1 MNNQEIVAKLWALC
15 NVLRDDGITY
25 HQYVTELTYILFL
38 KMAKE
43 TDGVDQRMK
52 IQENIPEGYRWDD
65 LLKIG
70 ANDLKEY
77 YDGLLK
83 TLEKK
88 GNGLVK
94 EIFLGAV
101 SNIREPKNL
110 YKIIHTIEGLDWYSK
125 ERETFGDLYEGLL
138 EKNANEK
145 KSGAGQY
152 FTPRVLIDVMTEL
165 TNPQAGERCNDP
177 ACGTFGFM
185 IAADRYIKDQTDD
198 LFSLS
203 QELQEFQINEAFTGG
218 ELVHETHRLALMNA
232 MLHDIKGHIQLGDTL
247 SSLGKQMTGYD
258 VVLTN
263 PPFGS
268 KKGGEQPSRD
278 DFTFPTSNKQLNFLQ
293 HIYRSLKRGG
303 RAAVVLPDNVLF
315 VDGDGERI
323 RKDLMEKCN
332 LHTILRLP
340 TGIFYAQGVK
350 TNVLF
355 FERGLSD
362 KGNTQEVWFYDL
374 RSNMPNFGK
383 TNPLKREHFDEF
395 VQCYQRD
402 DRHKRQETYNEE
414 NPQGRWRKYTIEEI
428 IARDKTSL
436 DITWLKQGEETEDM
450 PLDELLENI
459 EEKATNIMNAVEKL
473 KKIFG

>member
-1 MNNQEIVAKLWALC
+1 MNNQEIVSKLWALC

-43 TDGVDQRMK
+43 TDTEK
-52 IQENIPEGYRWDD
+52 EIPEQYRWDR
-65 LLKIG
+65 
-70 ANDLKEY
+70 
-77 YDGLLK
+77 
-83 TLEKK
+83 
-88 GNGLVK
+88 LVK
-94 EIFLGAV
+94 QDGINLKKFYKELLEHLGEECTGRVREIYAGAK
-101 SNIREPKNL
+101 SNIEEPKNL
-110 YKIIHTIEGLDWYSK
+110 EKIIKTIDELDWYSAK
-125 ERETFGDLYEGLL
+125 EEGLGNLYEGLL

-152 FTPRVLIDVMTEL
+152 FTPRVLIDVITEL
-165 TNPQAGERCNDP
+165 INPKAGERCNDP

-185 IAADRYIKDQTDD
+185 IAADRYIKNQTDD
-198 LFSLS
+198 LFDLS
-203 QELQEFQINEAFTGG
+203 EEEQSFQINEAFTGG

-232 MLHDIKGHIQLGDTL
+232 MLHDIKGDIKLGDTL
-247 SSLGKQMTGYD
+247 SSEGKKMTGYD

-263 PPFGS
+263 PPFGT
-268 KKGGEQPSRD
+268 KKGGERATRD
-278 DFTFPTSNKQLNFLQ
+278 DLTFPTSNKQLNFLQ
-293 HIYRSLKRGG
+293 HIYRSLNIDG
-303 RAAVVLPDNVLF
+303 RAGVVLPDNVLF
-315 VDGDGERI
+315 VDGDGEKI
-323 RKDLMEKCN
+323 RKDLMDKCN

-355 FERGLSD
+355 FT
-362 KGNTQEVWFYDL
+362 KGKTEKNSTKEVWFYDL

-383 TNPLKREHFDEF
+383 TNPLKYEHFQEF
-395 VQCYQRD
+395 IKCYSEND
-402 DRHKRQETYNEE
+402 FSKRKETYSAE

-436 DITWLKQGEETEDM
+436 DITWLKQGEETKDI